1 MKKIFIINLGIVFFI
16 LISLELLANFL
27 KLSDLRGIEKGLID
41 TNHAIHK
48 TIPGSSGVQ
57 FGKRIFIDKYGFRS
71 PRENYDYN
79 NSNDSV
85 FIIGDSVTFGN
96 GVDEDK
102 IFVGRL
108 RKEFKNINFY
118 NTAVPGYNLK
128 HFKYNLK
135 EIDNFKNINKI
146 FYFITFNDVY
156 GGKSI
161 VQLNKN
167 DSIKKNLLSLNII
180 PNKINAFLRNKSYL
194 YMLIL
199 GIVTDPSKRYFQT
212 ILNFYQN
219 QNLDAF
225 KDYLLVLKNKALK
238 NDIEL
243 KIIILP
249 YEYQTRKCIEKNF
262 IPQEKIANII
272 SNLKIDF
279 SDYTKEFC
287 KIKKPKNLFLKFD
300 PMHLSPQGHNLVF
313 NLIRNKI

>member
-1 MKKIFIINLGIVFFI
+1 MKKVFIINLGVVFFI
-16 LISLELLANFL
+16 LISLELVANFF
-27 KLSDLRGIEKGLID
+27 KLSNLRGIEKGLID
-41 TNHAIHK
+41 SNHRIHK
-48 TIPGSSGVQ
+48 MIPGSSGVL

-71 PRENYDYN
+71 PQENYVY

-96 GVDEDK
+96 GVEEDK
-102 IFVGRL
+102 TFVGRL

-135 EIDNFKNINKI
+135 EIDNFNNIRQI
-146 FYFITFNDVY
+146 IYFITFNDVY
-156 GGKSI
+156 GEKSI
-161 VQLNKN
+161 IQLNKKE
-167 DSIKKNLLSLNII
+167 SIKKNFFFLKMIS
-180 PNKINAFLRNKSYL
+180 NKINAFLRNKSYL
-194 YMLIL
+194 YMLVL
-199 GIVTDPSKRYFQT
+199 GIVTDPSKRYFKT

-219 QNLDAF
+219 QNLDTF
-225 KDYLLVLKNKALK
+225 QDYLTVLKSKAYK

-243 KIIILP
+243 KIILLP
-249 YEYQTRKCIEKNF
+249 YEYQTRMCIEKNF
-262 IPQEKIANII
+262 IPQEKIATII
-272 SNLKIDF
+272 SNLNIDF
-279 SDYTKEFC
+279 FDYTKEFC

>member
-1 MKKIFIINLGIVFFI
+1 MKKVFIINLGVVFFI
-16 LISLELLANFL
+16 LISFELVANFF
-27 KLSDLRGIEKGLID
+27 KLSHLRGIEKGLID
-41 TNHAIHK
+41 TNHPIHK
-48 TIPGSSGVQ
+48 MIPGSSGVH

-71 PRENYDYN
+71 PQENYVYD

-96 GVDEDK
+96 GVEEDK
-102 IFVGRL
+102 TFVGRL

-135 EIDNFKNINKI
+135 EIDNFNNIRQI
-146 FYFITFNDVY
+146 IYFITFNDVY
-156 GGKSI
+156 GEKSI
-161 VQLNKN
+161 IQLNKKE
-167 DSIKKNLLSLNII
+167 SIKKNFFFLKMIS
-180 PNKINAFLRNKSYL
+180 NKINAFLRNKSYL
-194 YMLIL
+194 YMLVL
-199 GIVTDPSKRYFQT
+199 GIVTDPSKRYFKT

-219 QNLDAF
+219 QNLDTF

-243 KIIILP
+243 KIILLP
-249 YEYQTRKCIEKNF
+249 YEYQTRMCIEKNF
-262 IPQEKIANII
+262 IPQEKIATII
-272 SNLKIDF
+272 SSLNIDF
-279 SDYTKEFC
+279 FDYTKEFC

>member
-1 MKKIFIINLGIVFFI
+1 MKKVFIINLGIIFFI
-16 LISLELLANFL
+16 LISLEFLANFF

-41 TNHAIHK
+41 TNHPIHK
-48 TIPGSSGVQ
+48 MIPGSSGVHH
-57 FGKRIFIDKYGFRS
+57 GKRIFIDKYGFRS
-71 PRENYDYN
+71 PQENYVYN
-79 NSNDSV
+79 NSNDSI

-96 GVDEDK
+96 GVEENK
-102 IFVGRL
+102 TFVGRL

-118 NTAVPGYNLK
+118 NSAVPGYNLK
-128 HFKYNLK
+128 HFEYNLK
-135 EIDNFKNINKI
+135 EIDNFNNIRQI
-146 FYFITFNDVY
+146 IYFITFNDVY

-161 VQLNKN
+161 IQLNKRE
-167 DSIKKNLLSLNII
+167 SIKKDFFSLEMIS
-180 PNKINAFLRNKSYL
+180 NKINAFLRNKSYL
-194 YMLIL
+194 YMLVL
-199 GIVTDPSKRYFQT
+199 GIVTDPSKRYFKT

-219 QNLDAF
+219 QNLDTF

-243 KIIILP
+243 IIIVLP
-249 YEYQTRKCIEKNF
+249 YEYQTRTCIEKNF

-313 NLIRNKI
+313 NLIRNKL

>member
-1 MKKIFIINLGIVFFI
+1 MKKVFIINLGVVFFI
-16 LISLELLANFL
+16 LISFELVANFF
-27 KLSDLRGIEKGLID
+27 KLSNLRGIEKGLID
-41 TNHAIHK
+41 TNHPIHK
-48 TIPGSSGVQ
+48 MIPGSSGVH

-71 PRENYDYN
+71 PQENYVYN

-96 GVDEDK
+96 GVEEDK
-102 IFVGRL
+102 TFVGRL

-118 NTAVPGYNLK
+118 NSAVPGYNLK
-128 HFKYNLK
+128 HFEYNLK
-135 EIDNFKNINKI
+135 KIDNFNNIRQI
-146 FYFITFNDVY
+146 IYFITFNDVY

-161 VQLNKN
+161 IQLNKRE
-167 DSIKKNLLSLNII
+167 SIKKDFFSLKMIS
-180 PNKINAFLRNKSYL
+180 NKINAFLRNKSYL
-194 YMLIL
+194 YMLVL
-199 GIVTDPSKRYFQT
+199 GIVTDPSKRYFKT

-219 QNLDAF
+219 HNLDAF
-225 KDYLLVLKNKALK
+225 KDYLSVLKEKALI

-249 YEYQTRKCIEKNF
+249 YEYQTRMCIEKNF

-287 KIKKPKNLFLKFD
+287 KNKKPKNLFLKFD
-300 PMHLSPQGHNLVF
+300 PMHLSPQGHDLVF
-313 NLIRNKI
+313 NLIKNKI

>member
-1 MKKIFIINLGIVFFI
+1 MKKVFIINLGVVFFI
-16 LISLELLANFL
+16 LISFELVANFF
-27 KLSDLRGIEKGLID
+27 KLSNLRGIEKGLID
-41 TNHAIHK
+41 TNHPIHK
-48 TIPGSSGVQ
+48 MIPGSSGVH

-71 PRENYDYN
+71 PQENYVYN

-96 GVDEDK
+96 GVEEDK
-102 IFVGRL
+102 TFVGRL

-118 NTAVPGYNLK
+118 NSAVPGYNLK
-128 HFKYNLK
+128 HFEYNLK
-135 EIDNFKNINKI
+135 KIDNFNNIRQI
-146 FYFITFNDVY
+146 IYFITFNDVY

-161 VQLNKN
+161 IQLNKRE
-167 DSIKKNLLSLNII
+167 SIKKDFFSLEMIS
-180 PNKINAFLRNKSYL
+180 NKINAFLRNKSYL
-194 YMLIL
+194 YMLVL
-199 GIVTDPSKRYFQT
+199 GIVTDPSKRYFKT

-219 QNLDAF
+219 QNLDTF

-249 YEYQTRKCIEKNF
+249 YEYQTRTCIEKNF
-262 IPQEKIANII
+262 IPQEKIATII
-272 SNLKIDF
+272 SNLNIDF
-279 SDYTKEFC
+279 FDYTKEFC

-313 NLIRNKI
+313 NLIRNKL